1 MASET
6 AEKQATDRRATS
18 DVMHIPGEGGLP
30 VLGLLPELLRDPRGL
45 RSRMQREYGPVFR
58 SRALGQWTVNLT
70 GVDGLQYVMQD
81 KDHNFSSAQ
90 GWDLTIG
97 RLFRRGLMLL
107 DFDEHR
113 LHRRMMQ
120 APFKRDA
127 LEHYLVSMHDVCR
140 ETMARWAQQPDFRG
154 YPAIKQLT
162 LDNAAVAFLGIDLD
176 DDADAL
182 NTAFVDTVAASLAPI
197 RVSIPGLAYHRGLK
211 GRALLDTFFRTRIDA
226 RKSSTSQD
234 MFTLL
239 CQATTD
245 TGASF
250 SDDDIVNH
258 MIFLLMAAHDTVTSS
273 LTTALHGLAANTQ
286 WQERLRE
293 EHASLGDGP
302 LTFDDLDKL
311 EQTGWL
317 FNEALRMWGPVPLI
331 PRRAQR
337 SFQFAGHDIPA
348 NTQIAISP
356 DSAHYDPS
364 VWSEPLRFDPERFS
378 AERAEHKRHPFAFVP
393 YGGGAHKCIG
403 MRFAEILAKV
413 VLREFLQRFDARLPH
428 GYELAMQP
436 LPIPKPKDG
445 LPLQLISR

>member
-1 MASET
+1 MATKT
-6 AEKQATDRRATS
+6 AENQPAGLKATDN
-18 DVMHIPGEGGLP
+18 VLHIPGERGLP
-30 VLGLLPELLRDPRGL
+30 VLGHLPELMRDPRNL
-45 RSRMQREYGPVFR
+45 RERLQTQYGPVFR
-58 SRALGQWTVNLT
+58 TRAFGQWTVNLS
-70 GVDGLQYVMQD
+70 GVEGLQFVMQD

-90 GWDLTIG
+90 GWHLTIG
-97 RLFRRGLMLL
+97 RLFQRGLMLL

-113 LHRRMMQ
+113 FHRRMMQ

-127 LEHYLVSMHDVCR
+127 LEHYLINMHEVCGSSMD
-140 ETMARWAQQPDFRG
+140 RWANQPDFLC

-162 LDNAAVAFLGIDLD
+162 LDNAAVAFLGIELNA
-176 DDADAL
+176 DADAL
-182 NTAFVDTVAASLAPI
+182 NKAFVDTVAASLAPI
-197 RVSIPGLAYHRGLK
+197 RVPIPGLSYHRGLK
-211 GRALLDTFFRTRIDA
+211 GRALLDSFFRDRIDA
-226 RKSSTSQD
+226 RRNSQSKD

-239 CQATTD
+239 CKATTD
-245 TGASF
+245 EGGSF

-273 LTTALHGLAANTQ
+273 LTTALHGLAANPE
-286 WQERLRE
+286 WQERLRA
-293 EHASLGDGP
+293 EHASVGDGA

-337 SFQFAGHDIPA
+337 SFRFAGVDVPA
-348 NTQIAISP
+348 NTQITISP
-356 DSAHYDPS
+356 DSAHYDPA
-364 VWSEPLRFDPERFS
+364 VWTNPLQFDPERFS
-378 AERAEHKRHPFAFVP
+378 PERAEHKRHPFAFVP

-413 VLREFLQRFDARLPH
+413 VLREFLLRFDVSVPE
-428 GYELAMQP
+428 GYNLVIQP

-445 LPLQLISR
+445 LPLKLVPR